1 VIRIINLL
9 LILFIKAIARTTQF
23 LVSVSFG
30 AIIGFL
36 AWQNLTEP
44 SDYHLNMLT
53 SWTWIIIIIVL
64 VINFAMEVLLYW
76 VNRKLDEVHK
86 SK

>member
-1 VIRIINLL
+1 MIIIINLL
-9 LILFIKAIARTTQF
+9 LILFTKAIARTTQF

-30 AIIGFL
+30 AILGFL
-36 AWQNLTEP
+36 AWQHLTEP
-44 SDYHLNMLT
+44 SDYHLNLLKE
-53 SWTWIIIIIVL
+53 WTWIIIIIVL

-76 VNRKLDEVHK
+76 VNRKLEEIRK